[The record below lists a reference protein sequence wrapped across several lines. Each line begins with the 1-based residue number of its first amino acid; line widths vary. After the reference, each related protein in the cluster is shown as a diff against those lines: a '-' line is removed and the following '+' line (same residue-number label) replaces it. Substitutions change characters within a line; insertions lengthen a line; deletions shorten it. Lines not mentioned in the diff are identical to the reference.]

1 MSAHDFVRPHRLLF
15 ASTRSQS
22 PRPGPGIAA
31 VVARVLARGTSG
43 VWAFIAGFLAG
54 DLIWFTFAAA
64 GLTALANTFGAVF
77 VALKYAGAAYLLWM
91 AWRMWT
97 SPAAAVDVDAALDA
111 SGKALSGC
119 SSTSLSLTLGNP
131 KVIVFFLALLPTVI
145 DLQNLSLAA
154 TMRDLAADG
163 RDPHLCAR
171 PLRDRRDPRPP
182 VLPQLAGDADPEP
195 ERGRRHGRSRR
206 RHRGPLT
213 PLNCHY
219 ARTVLSP

>member
-1 MSAHDFVRPHRLLF
+1 MTLSGLIVFCSVYTLAV
-15 ASTRSQS
+15 AT
-22 PRPGPGIAA
+22 PGPGTLA

-64 GLTALANTFGAVF
+64 GLTALAHTFGAVF

-111 SGKALSGC
+111 SGE
-119 SSTSLSLTLGNP
+119 SSVRLFLTSLSLTLGNP
-131 KVIVFFLALLPTVI
+131 KVIFFFLALLPTVI

-154 TMRDLAADG
+154 TVEIWLLMAAILTSVLG
-163 RDPHLCAR
+163 LYAIAATRAR
-171 PLRDRRDPRPP
+171 LFFRSSRAMKILNRS
-182 VLPQLAGDADPEP
+182 AGVVMGGAAAAIMT
-195 ERGRRHGRSRR
+195 R
-206 RHRGPLT
+206 
-213 PLNCHY
+213 
-219 ARTVLSP
+219 